1 MSIQQAVSSL
11 LTTTKK
17 GRLDDFELKCM
28 RHRKCPT
35 TLLTWAVG
43 LNVKRLFYT
52 SSAHFTRL
60 WGSALSPSQSAPKG
74 QRKSLDRVPAGG
86 GSRFRGT
93 SKYPFHG
100 RAVMS
105 SPNSLNCQINWE
117 RQTHTCVYSCQLVLL
132 CVNSSDG
139 VMWELP
145 PLAHLQY
152 WNLKPACFE
161 VRVRAHTHAIFGCPL
176 LHVQSFSVCL
186 LKCTSENIWQ
196 I

>member
-1 MSIQQAVSSL
+1 M
-11 LTTTKK
+11 T
-17 GRLDDFELKCM
+17 ELKCM

-43 LNVKRLFYT
+43 LNVKRLFHT

-117 RQTHTCVYSCQLVLL
+117 RRTHTCVYSCQLVLL

-161 VRVRAHTHAIFGCPL
+161 VRARAHTRNFWLPSFTRPVFQCVPAKVHLGKHLTDLA
-176 LHVQSFSVCL
+176 LHF
-186 LKCTSENIWQ
+186 KYRRGYTNENLHGY
-196 I
+196 